1 VKPTRISTLAVMAVV
16 CAVIGWVLLRTVYAN
31 LPPLPWTAIPALL
44 LAAVAEFW
52 TGRELRARLA
62 GKRTGK
68 RVAPEYVTRMVALA
82 KASAV
87 AAAVIAG
94 LTAGFDIYLAGML
107 NASTP
112 RNDARTA
119 VITFVSAV
127 ILGCAA
133 LFLENSCRL
142 PDDPDEAARPSAG

>member
-1 VKPTRISTLAVMAVV
+1 MRPTRISTLVVTAVV
-16 CAVIGWVLLRTVYAN
+16 CAVIGWVLLRAVYAN
-31 LPPLPWTAIPALL
+31 LPPLPWTAIPAVL

-62 GKRTGK
+62 GKREGK

-82 KASAV
+82 KASA
-87 AAAVIAG
+87 AAGAVIAG
-94 LTAGFDIYLAGML
+94 VTAGFDIYLAGML

-127 ILGCAA
+127 ILTCAA
-133 LFLENSCRL
+133 LYLENSCRL
-142 PDDPDEAARPSAG
+142 PEDQDETARTSAG